1 MCAFNRKER
10 ARIMG
15 SIFTPD
21 ALFPK
26 ASSSRGL
33 GRRSL
38 LLEAATT
45 TEGADASPLHDS
57 SSHGDPTAILWFV
70 FIALALGTA
79 CRSAF
84 TVINSPVPYTVALLV
99 IGICMGVLNDQF
111 DLSGVGTSL
120 DAFVHI
126 NPHLLLAVF
135 LPALIFESSFSMEWH
150 TLSKVLTKILIL
162 AGPGVLINMALTAT
176 VLHAFPFAWDWNFSM
191 MVGSILAATDPVAVV
206 SILKEVGA
214 SKILGHVIEGESL
227 VNDGTAIVVFTLFF
241 EISKGEHKTSLDVFL
256 MFLTQPLGALL
267 VGVIAGQLV
276 IFWLKSIFR
285 DHLVQI
291 TLTLFACYLTFMV
304 AESVFHVSGVLA
316 CVSMGFYI
324 SAKGRVF
331 FVGNIEHTMHH
342 FWEVLTYCA
351 NTLVFVLTG
360 FIIASEVMN
369 DELELKFSDA
379 GWGFLLY
386 VLLNIIRFVTI
397 SILWIPMKWKTG
409 YQMSRSEGFICVWGG
424 LRGAIGLALGLVVLE
439 EDVAFTA
446 RDRGLVLILISCA
459 VVGTLLLNASTSALM
474 LRVSGLLKAEKSQ
487 ASALT
492 AARRA
497 IHERAME
504 HYEQTLGQTGAQ
516 YVGAPDFTAVK
527 QLIPALRVVDDPQ
540 MDETEM
546 EAIKIVEQDAFMR
559 EQNKNLLVQEIR
571 RRFLH
576 GVRSEAWKILEEDL
590 CDAIVCSYIM
600 EAGEF
605 AEDEPPG
612 TSLTD
617 LDHLLR
623 MLEPK
628 AWRRKLNAFMESNQ
642 IGKKLLQGL
651 RKLGVIEEPWMVVRR
666 RMQALNAFCAVH
678 ERTSARFE
686 RLLLDS
692 KEPAEEHKEAV
703 VGDGGGGGG
712 GDEPDSDHYLTQ
724 SSIHSLNQLTSN
736 SLTSPVG
743 RRKGSDQNK
752 IGGANKAS
760 ATGTGTHRG
769 PSRRRV
775 DAVQQLE
782 AETTGSSSAAVQEHL
797 RIVLKESN
805 GECDKAKEMLKKMQH
820 EHNHVARALRS
831 EDLARET
838 LEVVSHE
845 IARLTRTGLLKQGEA
860 AILSSEHAQV
870 LRKLLS
876 QPLRPSKTS
885 PGRILA
891 QTPIMDPTVRSGV
904 TSRTLRTRIA
914 RETDVIEYSIGD
926 VVVDPSKPLP
936 EEGILLIGNGVL
948 ELRTVNDVPGDEPL
962 VIGCKSHR
970 AAWALTAYEEMCR
983 DSRTGTFLH
992 RSGIQAIAKAKMFGF
1007 IVPRSLAETIFSDE
1021 KERECLDSYRRAA
1034 VALLVESSLRRALSA
1049 VVSKT
1054 SWIEGGLRK
1063 FSPHRFAA
1071 RGKFEKLGGSSQDS
1085 AASSSTTELRCD
1097 DPSKIIV
1104 LISGMARVEGV
1115 GIVIAPAVL
1124 DSRCVG
1130 IRGGTCGKSSVEAQG
1145 IGGSGTEGG
1154 GSSAEY
1160 RLGQSIPGIAS
1171 SSSGMGTRKNSLANI
1186 FGLGSKQPSLLEP
1199 TPDAPPLRSQ
1209 LSGLA
1214 AASSRSASME
1224 LTRTNSM
1231 SGGGGEEENS
1241 VKGNNEFASRRE
1253 RITGRDAPISGN
1265 VFTGKWTPLGQ
1276 VKLFVVSCGKLVK
1289 TNQSVGG
1296 GTVGEGNSGMGGSVG
1311 SPNNNSS
1318 KASTHQR
1325 TMEKLKSGSS
1335 TLHAL
1340 FSDVSKSKKPP
1351 QHGGNH
1357 EGLSGVA
1364 HSASEAMQ
1372 KDDGDHDNK
1381 RDDKEDAPKTLHI
1394 TMGKEEN
1401 SSDDPAS
1408 SSFDMTKDRRKSL
1421 GDDSTFRKSHDGT
1434 LHSGSRNKT
1443 MVHSRSVEGIDGTA
1457 GQGVS
1462 NFSDD
1467 DGDDDEDVGEEHPLT
1482 HLTARF

>member
-1 MCAFNRKER
+1 
-10 ARIMG
+10 
-15 SIFTPD
+15 
-21 ALFPK
+21 
-26 ASSSRGL
+26 
-33 GRRSL
+33 
-38 LLEAATT
+38 
-45 TEGADASPLHDS
+45 
-57 SSHGDPTAILWFV
+57 
-70 FIALALGTA
+70 
-79 CRSAF
+79 
-84 TVINSPVPYTVALLV
+84 
-99 IGICMGVLNDQF
+99 MGVLNDQF
-111 DLSGVGTSL
+111 DLSGVGNSL

-176 VLHAFPFAWDWNFSM
+176 VLHAFPFDWDWNFSM

-267 VGVIAGQLV
+267 VGVVAGQLV

-379 GWGFLLY
+379 GWGVLLY
-386 VLLNIIRFVTI
+386 VFLNLIRFVTI

-446 RDRGLVLILISCA
+446 RDRGLVLILVSSA

-474 LRVSGLLKAEKSQ
+474 LRLSGLLKAEKSQ

-546 EAIKIVEQDAFMR
+546 EAVKIIEQDAFMR

-590 CDAIVCSYIM
+590 CDAVVCSHIM

-628 AWRRKLNAFMESNQ
+628 AWRKKLSAIMESNQ
-642 IGKKLLQGL
+642 IGKKILQGL
-651 RKLGVIEEPWMVVRR
+651 RKLGIIEEPWMVVRR

-692 KEPAEEHKEAV
+692 KEKDEEEE
-703 VGDGGGGGG
+703 DGGEGTRAHHKDVSGG

-736 SLTSPVG
+736 SLTSPAG
-743 RRKGSDQNK
+743 RRKGGDQRK
-752 IGGANKAS
+752 VGGGANKAS
-760 ATGTGTHRG
+760 ATGTNTHRG

-805 GECDKAKEMLKKMQH
+805 EECEKAKELLKKMQH
-820 EHNHVARALRS
+820 SHNHVARALRS

-885 PGRILA
+885 PGRILSA
-891 QTPIMDPTVRSGV
+891 TPIMDPSVRSGV

-914 RETDVIEYSIGD
+914 READVIEYSIGD

-948 ELRTVNDVPGDEPL
+948 EIRTINDVPGDEPL

-970 AAWALTAYEEMCR
+970 AAWAITAYEEMCR
-983 DSRTGTFLH
+983 DSRTGTFIH

-1007 IVPRSLAETIFSDE
+1007 IVPRALAETIFSDE

-1034 VALLVESSLRRALSA
+1034 VALLAESSLRRAVSA
-1049 VVSKT
+1049 VVSRT

-1071 RGKFEKLGGSSQDS
+1071 RGKFEKVGGSQES
-1085 AASSSTTELRCD
+1085 AASSTTTEFRCD

-1115 GIVIAPAVL
+1115 GIVIAPAIL

-1130 IRGGTCGKSSVEAQG
+1130 IRGGTCGKSSAEQDF
-1145 IGGSGTEGG
+1145 GSGTEGG
-1154 GSSAEY
+1154 GGGGSNSEY
-1160 RLGQSIPGIAS
+1160 RLGHSMPGVAS
-1171 SSSGMGTRKNSLANI
+1171 SSGGMGARKNSLANI
-1186 FGLGSKQPSLLEP
+1186 FGLGSKQPTPLEP
-1199 TPDAPPLRSQ
+1199 TPDAPKSQ
-1209 LSGLA
+1209 LSGLT

-1231 SGGGGEEENS
+1231 SGGGGEEGS
-1241 VKGNNEFASRRE
+1241 VRDGGGVDEYASRRE
-1253 RITGRDAPISGN
+1253 RISGRDAPISGN
-1265 VFTGKWTPLGQ
+1265 AFTGNWTPLGQ

-1289 TNQSVGG
+1289 MNK
-1296 GTVGEGNSGMGGSVG
+1296 SGDDEETKS
-1311 SPNNNSS
+1311 SPNNNVNNKN
-1318 KASTHQR
+1318 KAFMHQR

-1340 FSDVSKSKKPP
+1340 FSEVSSSKKPP
-1351 QHGGNH
+1351 QHGDQ
-1357 EGLSGVA
+1357 GLSGLA
-1364 HSASEAMQ
+1364 HSASEALQ
-1372 KDDGDHDNK
+1372 KSDGDGDG
-1381 RDDKEDAPKTLHI
+1381 DDSEREAPPAHI

-1401 SSDDPAS
+1401 TSDDHPS
-1408 SSFDMTKDRRKSL
+1408 SSFDKMKDRRKSL
-1421 GDDSTFRKSHDGT
+1421 GDNPTSRKSHDGT
-1434 LHSGSRNKT
+1434 SNSGPGSIS
-1443 MVHSRSVEGIDGTA
+1443 MVHSRSVEGIDSA
-1457 GQGVS
+1457 VGQGVS

-1467 DGDDDEDVGEEHPLT
+1467 EDDAGEDQHPLT
-1482 HLTARF
+1482 QHTTRF

>member
-1 MCAFNRKER
+1 M
-10 ARIMG
+10 
-15 SIFTPD
+15 
-21 ALFPK
+21 
-26 ASSSRGL
+26 ASSDG
-33 GRRSL
+33 GDD
-38 LLEAATT
+38 
-45 TEGADASPLHDS
+45 TEHD
-57 SSHGDPTAILWFV
+57 DPTAILWFI

-79 CRSAF
+79 NRSLF
-84 TVINSPVPYTVALLV
+84 TVINSPVPYTVALLL
-99 IGICMGVLNDQF
+99 IGMCMGVVNTKGGFSEGLQ
-111 DLSGVGTSL
+111 SSL
-120 DAFVHI
+120 DAFTRI
-126 NPHLLLAVF
+126 DPHLLLAVF

-150 TLSKVLTKILIL
+150 TLSKVLTKIVIL
-162 AGPGVLINMALTAT
+162 AGPGVFMNMALTAT
-176 VLHAFPFAWDWNFSM
+176 VLKSFPFHWDWNFSM

-241 EISKGEHKTSLDVFL
+241 EISKGEQKTALDVFVML
-256 MFLTQPLGALL
+256 LTKPLGALL
-267 VGVIAGQLV
+267 VGVVAGQLV
-276 IFWLKSIFR
+276 IFWLKTIFR

-316 CVSMGFYI
+316 CVTMGFYI
-324 SAKGRVF
+324 SRSGRVF

-379 GWGFLLY
+379 GWGVLLY
-386 VLLNIIRFVTI
+386 VFLNVIRFVTI
-397 SILWIPMKWKTG
+397 SMLWIPMKWKSG

-424 LRGAIGLALGLVVLE
+424 LRGAISLALGLVVLE

-446 RDRGLVLILISCA
+446 RDRGLVLILVSSA

-474 LRVSGLLKAEKSQ
+474 LRLSGLLKAEKSQ

-504 HYEQTLGQTGAQ
+504 HYEQTLGQTGVQ

-527 QLIPALRVVDDPQ
+527 QLIPALRVVDDPR

-546 EAIKIVEQDAFMR
+546 EAIKMAERDDFMR

-576 GVRSEAWKILEEDL
+576 GVRSETWKILEEDL
-590 CDAIVCSYIM
+590 CDAIVCGYIM

-612 TSLTD
+612 TPLMD

-623 MLEPK
+623 MLKPK
-628 AWRRKLNAFMESNQ
+628 TWRKKLSAFMESNQ
-642 IGKKLLQGL
+642 IGKKILQGL
-651 RKLGVIEEPWMVVRR
+651 RKLSIIEEPWMLVRR
-666 RMQALNAFCAVH
+666 QMQALSTFCAVH
-678 ERTSARFE
+678 ERTSVRFE

-692 KEPAEEHKEAV
+692 KEKKEQEQQQERTSEDGK
-703 VGDGGGGGG
+703 VGGTVIRKGGAIGSV
-712 GDEPDSDHYLTQ
+712 EPDSDHYLTQ

-736 SLTSPVG
+736 SLTSPIG
-743 RRKGSDQNK
+743 KRKGNQSK
-752 IGGANKAS
+752 IGGGGGGGANKAS

-782 AETTGSSSAAVQEHL
+782 AETTASSSLAVQEHL
-797 RIVLKESN
+797 RIVLKESKE
-805 GECDKAKEMLKKMQH
+805 ECEKAKELLKKMQH
-820 EHNHVARALRS
+820 LHNHVARALRS

-885 PGRILA
+885 PGRILSA
-891 QTPIMDPTVRSGV
+891 IPIMDPTIRSGV
-904 TSRTLRTRIA
+904 TSRTLRTRIS

-936 EEGILLIGNGVL
+936 EEGVLLIGNGVL
-948 ELRTVNDVPGDEPL
+948 EIRTINDVPGDEPL

-983 DSRTGTFLH
+983 DSLTGTFIH
-992 RSGIQAIAKAKMFGF
+992 RSGIQAVAKAKMFGF
-1007 IVPRSLAETIFSDE
+1007 IVPRALAETIFSDE

-1034 VALLVESSLRRALSA
+1034 VALLVESSLRHAFAA

-1071 RGKFEKLGGSSQDS
+1071 QGKFENVVSGSEDS
-1085 AASSSTTELRCD
+1085 VASRTEFRCD
-1097 DPSKIIV
+1097 DTSKIIV

-1124 DSRCVG
+1124 DSRCLG
-1130 IRGGTCGKSSVEAQG
+1130 IRGGTHSK
-1145 IGGSGTEGG
+1145 
-1154 GSSAEY
+1154 SSAE
-1160 RLGQSIPGIAS
+1160 QCV
-1171 SSSGMGTRKNSLANI
+1171 SSGGGGGGGGGGGPGSEYRSVQPISGNGSDGMGSRKNSLANI
-1186 FGLGSKQPSLLEP
+1186 FGLGSKQPSLS
-1199 TPDAPPLRSQ
+1199 D
-1209 LSGLA
+1209 SGE
-1214 AASSRSASME
+1214 SVE
-1224 LTRTNSM
+1224 I
-1231 SGGGGEEENS
+1231 SGA
-1241 VKGNNEFASRRE
+1241 GNITSHRE
-1253 RITGRDAPISGN
+1253 RICGRDTPIS

-1276 VKLFVVSCGKLVK
+1276 IKLFVVSCGNAIEMNGGKEVK
-1289 TNQSVGG
+1289 HDNKHEHHGA
-1296 GTVGEGNSGMGGSVG
+1296 TVV
-1311 SPNNNSS
+1311 PNIN
-1318 KASTHQR
+1318 KASTNQK
-1325 TMEKLKSGSS
+1325 MMGLKSGSS
-1335 TLHAL
+1335 TLDAL
-1340 FSDVSKSKKPP
+1340 FDGVSSKRP
-1351 QHGGNH
+1351 QHDNH
-1357 EGLSGVA
+1357 DNKSPGVS
-1364 HSASEAMQ
+1364 HSASEALQ
-1372 KDDGDHDNK
+1372 KDDVV
-1381 RDDKEDAPKTLHI
+1381 
-1394 TMGKEEN
+1394 
-1401 SSDDPAS
+1401 
-1408 SSFDMTKDRRKSL
+1408 
-1421 GDDSTFRKSHDGT
+1421 
-1434 LHSGSRNKT
+1434 SGESGNGV
-1443 MVHSRSVEGIDGTA
+1443 VHSRSLEGIESVG
-1457 GQGVS
+1457 GQGSNMS
-1462 NFSDD
+1462 NFSDAD
-1467 DGDDDEDVGEEHPLT
+1467 GADGDDTSESGGEHPLT
-1482 HLTARF
+1482 QYTAPF